1 LKFILASIPHPVI
14 WQQCRAELHNDNYYI
29 PIECSLTHETVGQ
42 AHDTM
47 GQTHDTVGQTHD
59 TVGQTQDT
67 VGQTHHTVGQTH
79 DNVGQPMYY
88 KWFYSSLC
96 LGDHSRLTIE
106 RLYYLCWLQSYSLI
120 LYSTWWKLFESI
132 FRNH

>member
-1 LKFILASIPHPVI
+1 MKFILASIPHPVI

-59 TVGQTQDT
+59 TMGQTQDT
-67 VGQTHHTVGQTH
+67 VGQTHDTVGQTH
-79 DNVGQPMYY
+79 DTVG
-88 KWFYSSLC
+88 
-96 LGDHSRLTIE
+96 
-106 RLYYLCWLQSYSLI
+106 
-120 LYSTWWKLFESI
+120 
-132 FRNH
+132 